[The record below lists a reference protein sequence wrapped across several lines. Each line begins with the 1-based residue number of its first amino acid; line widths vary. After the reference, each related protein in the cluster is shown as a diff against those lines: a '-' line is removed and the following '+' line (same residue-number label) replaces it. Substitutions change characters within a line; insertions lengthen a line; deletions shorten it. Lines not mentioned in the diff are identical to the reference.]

1 MRNEIKIQIQCMEEN
16 RIFEN
21 KPNTQLY
28 YYKTKKDL
36 LKENV
41 KKKKKSLN

>member
-1 MRNEIKIQIQCMEEN
+1 MYGGKQN
-16 RIFEN
+16 FEN

-41 KKKKKSLN
+41 KKIINN

>member
-1 MRNEIKIQIQCMEEN
+1 MEEN

-41 KKKKKSLN
+41 NKKKKISFN